1 MGSIREEID
10 DFRVEERLDL
20 EFSDSGE
27 HLYVHIEKKDLN
39 TQDVQRA
46 LADHYGVPR
55 LDVSYSGLKDKR
67 AVATQWFSVRL
78 PSTSAPLNTHK
89 IATLR
94 ERRHLRK
101 LRIGSHQ
108 ANRFSIRVRNVVD
121 GDFELATRVLSGHF
135 PNYFGR
141 QRFGRDFNN
150 IRTAREWVR
159 QGRPR
164 TSRQARAW
172 HISTLRSLVFNE
184 VLSRRVLNANW
195 DTPLSGD
202 WPVGSIPTGPL
213 WGRGSL
219 PTSGVP
225 REIEESVRKDH
236 ADVCD
241 ALEWVGLR
249 QQRRPLAAQAGDVE
263 VEGSGSTMSLGFT
276 LPPGTYAT
284 VVLAECFE
292 LREQMA

>member
-67 AVATQWFSVRL
+67 AITSQWFSVRL
-78 PSTSAPLNTHK
+78 PKTEAPLNSDK
-89 IATLR
+89 IATLTQ
-94 ERRHLRK
+94 RRHSRK

-108 ANRFSIRVRNVVD
+108 ANRFSIRVRDVVG
-121 GDFELATRVLSGHF
+121 GDCELATQILGGHC
-135 PNYFGR
+135 PNYFGH

-150 IRTAREWVR
+150 IRTAREWVE

-164 TSRQARAW
+164 ISRKARAW
-172 HISTLRSLVFNE
+172 HLSTLRSLVFNE
-184 VLSRRVLNANW
+184 VLGRRVLDGNW
-195 DTPLSGD
+195 DTPISGD
-202 WPVGSIPTGPL
+202 RAIGLFPTGPL
-213 WGRGSL
+213 WGRGTL

-225 REIEESVRKDH
+225 REIEDSVRKDH
-236 ADVCD
+236 AEVCD

-249 QQRRPLAAQAGDVE
+249 QQRRSLVAQAGDVE
-263 VEGSGSTMSLGFT
+263 VEESGRTMSLGFT
-276 LPPGTYAT
+276 LSPGTYAT